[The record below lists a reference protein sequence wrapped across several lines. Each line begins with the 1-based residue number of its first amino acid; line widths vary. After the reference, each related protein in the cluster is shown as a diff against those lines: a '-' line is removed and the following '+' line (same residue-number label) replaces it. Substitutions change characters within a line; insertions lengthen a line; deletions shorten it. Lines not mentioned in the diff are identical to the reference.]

1 MEAEFILTS
10 VRADNGKASVIAGGR
25 FAAVFGSYFKPSKSR
40 MPSFSLGSVPHP
52 KNAAAHI
59 ISTGMLALN
68 LILCFYLNIN
78 QLAVIISRYKHSGIQ
93 HMDKAAAFPA
103 ALILFFEYTSIL
115 KR

>member
-1 MEAEFILTS
+1 MEAELILTS

-40 MPSFSLGSVPHP
+40 MPIFSLGSVPQ

-68 LILCFYLNIN
+68 LILCFSLNIN

-103 ALILFFEYTSIL
+103 ALILLFEYTSIL